1 MIKKLTLS
9 QILEIL
15 KLGINVLKI
24 KSRDV
29 LQYADISHSIF
40 ECTSPSLNNLPPSP
54 YILKYNLN
62 ILRFT

>member
-1 MIKKLTLS
+1 MFIYKMIKKLTLS

-40 ECTSPSLNNLPPSP
+40 
-54 YILKYNLN
+54 
-62 ILRFT
+62 